1 MVDQIKSHVNM
12 QNFYGFDPDNTNKP
26 LAFNV
31 SHPDSGERIKVFL
44 FDRDWRSNRKKLPAN
59 LQDFLQQAYDDKR
72 PVYIVADYDKDS
84 DGTPQYK
91 LKEVP
96 TGGSS
101 TQDVPQHTETPQNR
115 PAPTRQELFEEAK
128 KKDIHWQVA
137 VKAAIDLLNKSDE
150 IITPEDGW
158 YDDVEGIAD
167 RIYSLI
173 EDGPRPVYEEE
184 PDVVEEPEED
194 EVEEV

>member
-1 MVDQIKSHVNM
+1 MADQIKAHVSM
-12 QNFYGFDPDNTNKP
+12 QNFYGFDPDNTSKP
-26 LAFNV
+26 LAFYV
-31 SHPDSGERIKVFL
+31 SHPDSGERVKVFL

-59 LQDFLQQAYDDKR
+59 LQDFLQQAYDDRR
-72 PVYIVADYDKDS
+72 PVYIVAEYSDDYRGS
-84 DGTPQYK
+84 PQYK
-91 LKEVP
+91 LKEVS

-101 TQDVPQHTETPQNR
+101 TQDAPQRTETPQIS
-115 PAPTRQELFEEAK
+115 PVPTKQDLFEEAK

-137 VKAAIDLLNKSDE
+137 IKAAIDLLSKSDE

-158 YDDVEGIAD
+158 YDDVEGIAN
-167 RIYSLI
+167 RIYELI
-173 EDGPRPVYEEE
+173 ESQPRSERKE

>member
-1 MVDQIKSHVNM
+1 MAEQIQAHVNM
-12 QNFYGFDPDNTNKP
+12 QNFYGFDPNNTNKP
-26 LAFNV
+26 LAFYV
-31 SHPDSGERIKVFL
+31 SHPESGERVKVFL

-59 LQDFLQQAYDDKR
+59 LQDFLQQAYDDRR
-72 PVYIVADYDKDS
+72 PVYIVADYDKDY

-101 TQDVPQHTETPQNR
+101 TQDAPQRTETPQNR
-115 PAPTRQELFEEAK
+115 PSPTRQELFEEAK
-128 KKDIHWQVA
+128 QKDIHWQVA
-137 VKAAIDLLNKSDE
+137 VKAAVDLLNKSDE

-158 YDDVEGIAD
+158 YDDVEVIAN
-167 RIYSLI
+167 RIYELI
-173 EDGPRPVYEEE
+173 ESQPRSERKE

>member
-72 PVYIVADYDKDS
+72 PVYIVADYDKDY

-101 TQDVPQHTETPQNR
+101 TQDVPQHTETPQNK
-115 PAPTRQELFEEAK
+115 PARTKDQ
-128 KKDIHWQVA
+128 DIHWQVA
-137 VKAAIDLLNKSDE
+137 IKGAIDILKDDAVNKEDWTYDYLLESIEKISN
-150 IITPEDGW
+150 
-158 YDDVEGIAD
+158 